1 MDNTTRIA
9 TMTTIFG
16 NRLDG
21 DPEVGPEW
29 IVWSTGTSEQ
39 TLAKFV
45 ARAKDAGVPGVFCRR
60 GRVGCR
66 AA

>member
-1 MDNTTRIA
+1 MDNPTRIA
-9 TMTTIFG
+9 TMTATFG

-21 DPEVGPEW
+21 EPEISGGW

-45 ARAKDAGVPGVFCRR
+45 QRAKDAGVPGVFAKR

-66 AA
+66 AE